1 MGIDEAIAG
10 SFLFCASVCE
20 ASSSSN
26 AAHQGKSIH
35 HEPIACDTTLQV
47 IEDLS
52 GVAWEDR
59 FEPDR
64 GASANDKVQ
73 EGDCLDDL

>member
-10 SFLFCASVCE
+10 SFLFCASVCKHHLHRMR
-20 ASSSSN
+20 
-26 AAHQGKSIH
+26 AHQGESIH

-47 IEDLS
+47 VEDLS